1 MQQNS
6 DLSPPVRWSLLS
18 VSCVAALVLL
28 LAAAIPTRAQDP
40 SPAVQKAIA
49 DAKNYELEQE
59 FPGAM
64 DSLSAALKA
73 TRGQCVP
80 CLDALARVQMKM
92 EMFKESAATAAEL
105 ARQSPTPQAKAQ
117 AEYRQG
123 LALYEFYFSLVH
135 QNDNDDLKKNGPG
148 ILKQAEAVLAH
159 ATADDAAN
167 EPVRML
173 HGRILAAQQHDTD
186 ASREFAACAATAG
199 VPALECERA
208 RRFAGDVALARNEL
222 APTFTARTIDG
233 KSISLDSLA
242 GKIVLIDFWATWCK
256 YCIRDSDYVQ
266 SMLDS
271 FDKDR
276 FVLLEVSAD
285 KENSVWKHWV
295 EENHAGGIQTRD
307 ENGDISGLFHVGG
320 YPTYI
325 VLDGDSTVRYRI
337 SGAQGDLKG
346 QVRKLLAEQ
355 DGQKGK
361 PQHTGS
367 E

>member
-1 MQQNS
+1 MQRNNV
-6 DLSPPVRWSLLS
+6 LSTICGLT
-18 VSCVAALVLL
+18 L
-28 LAAAIPTRAQDP
+28 LALFASALTTTAQEL
-40 SPAVQKAIA
+40 PAPVQKSLAEA
-49 DAKNYELEQE
+49 TRYEQDQE

-64 DSLSAALKA
+64 DSLSTALKA
-73 TRGQCVP
+73 TKGQCVP

-105 ARQSPTPQAKAQ
+105 AKQSPTPQAKAQ
-117 AEYRQG
+117 AEYREG
-123 LALYEFYFSLVH
+123 LALYELYFSLVH
-135 QNDNDDLKKNGPG
+135 ESKDGSDKDLKKNGPG

-159 ATADDAAN
+159 ATTEDATD

-173 HGRILAAQQHDTD
+173 HGHVLAALQHDAD
-186 ASREFAACAATAG
+186 ASREFTACAATAG
-199 VPALECERA
+199 VPAIECDRA
-208 RRFAGDVALARNEL
+208 RRLAADVALARNEL
-222 APTFTARTIDG
+222 APTFTAKTIDG
-233 KSISLDSLA
+233 KSVSLDSLG

-285 KENSVWKHWV
+285 KDAAAWKHWIK
-295 EENHAGGIQTRD
+295 ENRPGGIQTRD
-307 ENGDISGLFHVGG
+307 DTGDISGLFHVGS

-325 VLDGDSTVRYRI
+325 ILDGDSTVRFRI

-346 QVRKLLAEQ
+346 TVRKLLAEQ
-355 DGQKGK
+355 DAKGGK
-361 PQHTGS
+361 TEHTGS